1 MRRSKEITLKK
12 PYEQKRI
19 SNYFSANQG
28 NIQDLHKAYMDNDIG
43 NMREILVNN
52 SDSGFIGKIYSVYD
66 AEVKEELVKT
76 ILRENRHMLD
86 PERTKD
92 FDKKFK
98 PKYQVSDRVMRAKQK
113 KFKQRK
119 QIKQKQKSGKV
130 YKRGV
135 PQRFKPKEIKFLKLN
150 KELKAKELVER
161 FNKLFSPRTK
171 SSILTKRSR
180 LKTKGLR

>member
-1 MRRSKEITLKK
+1 
-12 PYEQKRI
+12 
-19 SNYFSANQG
+19 
-28 NIQDLHKAYMDNDIG
+28 MDNDIG

-66 AEVKEELVKT
+66 SEVKEELVKT

-113 KFKQRK
+113 
-119 QIKQKQKSGKV
+119 SLS
-130 YKRGV
+130 
-135 PQRFKPKEIKFLKLN
+135 KENKLN
-150 KELKAKELVER
+150 KNKNLVKFIRGVSLKDL
-161 FNKLFSPRTK
+161 NL
-171 SSILTKRSR
+171 KR
-180 LKTKGLR
+180 